1 MGVLPGLGGIIS
13 FAASPPKISYLGG
26 FTNAGNI
33 SIPRPGIL
41 VVMAGAWRDGSG
53 TRQVN
58 SISIGGNSA
67 APNARPNAQFGC
79 VALRALEV
87 AAGTVAISAS
97 FSGAIFN
104 GYAISCALVEAYT
117 SNAVQAA
124 YNGTTYGTAIDTR
137 QTVLTYDNA
146 SIGIWVHT
154 HAGSALATGV
164 VNGELLNARND
175 LADGQNYGMAFKASG
190 GGEGSVTSYF
200 DTFAGTLFNGVSC
213 GILLK

>member
-1 MGVLPGLGGIIS
+1 MIGG
-13 FAASPPKISYLGG
+13 AAEPPKISYLGG

-33 SIPRPGIL
+33 AVPRPGIL
-41 VVMAGAWRDGSG
+41 VVMAGGWRNGSG
-53 TRQVN
+53 TRQVS

-79 VALRALEV
+79 VGLRALEV
-87 AAGTVAISAS
+87 AAGSIAISAA
-97 FSGAIFN
+97 FSGSMLN
-104 GYAISCALVEAYT
+104 GYAISCALVEEYT

-124 YNGTTYGTAIDTR
+124 YNGTTYGTGIDTR
-137 QTVLTYDNA
+137 QTVFTYDNA
-146 SIGIWVHT
+146 SIGIWGAHPRWQ
-154 HAGSALATGV
+154 ALATGV
-164 VNGELLNARND
+164 ANGELLNARNN

-200 DTFAGTLFNGVSC
+200 DTFAGTLYNGVSC

>member
-1 MGVLPGLGGIIS
+1 MGVLPGIGGLVGG
-13 FAASPPKISYLGG
+13 AVAPPKVTYLGG
-26 FTNAGNI
+26 FANAG
-33 SIPRPGIL
+33 SIVVPRPGIL
-41 VVMAGAWRDGSG
+41 VVMAGGWRNGSG
-53 TRQVN
+53 TRQVS

-67 APNARPNAQFGC
+67 APNARPNAQYGC

-97 FSGAIFN
+97 FSASMLN
-104 GYAISCALVEAYT
+104 GYAISCALVEEYQ
-117 SNAVQAA
+117 SNAVQAV
-124 YNGTTYGTAIDTR
+124 YNGTTYGTGTDTR
-137 QTVLTYDNA
+137 QTVFTYGDA
-146 SIGIWVHT
+146 SIGIWAHT

-164 VNGELLNARND
+164 ANGDLLNARND

-200 DTFAGTLFNGVSC
+200 DTFAGTLYNGVSC